1 MFDYPSCGAPGK
13 GVLLL
18 VSVAPCDNCY
28 LKDRTKE
35 SKNNKSRMHSY
46 VYVTQKQIDDFADEI
61 EIDSIFL
68 NVSYDFDDT
77 EFEYA
82 IVFRE
87 KKTAGSY
94 SFIDEFEL
102 QISKLEQELLEKE
115 AKILL
120 LENEVKI
127 LLLENEVKALTEA
140 HNRHKFIFS
149 VIENNNL
156 IPKFITESEYKK
168 NKVKAI
174 AYAEI
179 NESLSIVCDEDNRKV
194 KFCIFIPHENR
205 FKDCK

>member
-1 MFDYPSCGAPGK
+1 M
-13 GVLLL
+13 LLIVKKEDVQEREPCL
-18 VSVAPCDNCY
+18 YFRNLSEAKKALDVAVRNYKNYSSTGTRGLIPDINDVPDDN
-28 LKDRTKE
+28 
-35 SKNNKSRMHSY
+35 
-46 VYVTQKQIDDFADEI
+46 
-61 EIDSIFL
+61 
-68 NVSYDFDDT
+68 T

-115 AKILL
+115 AKIFL
-120 LENEVKI
+120 LENEVK
-127 LLLENEVKALTEA
+127 VLTEA

-149 VIENNNL
+149 IIENNNL

-168 NKVKAI
+168 DKAKAI

-194 KFCIFIPHENR
+194 KLCIFIPHENR

>member
-1 MFDYPSCGAPGK
+1 M
-13 GVLLL
+13 LLIVKKEDVQEREPCWYFRNL
-18 VSVAPCDNCY
+18 SEAKRALDVAVRNY
-28 LKDRTKE
+28 
-35 SKNNKSRMHSY
+35 KNYSSTGTRGLIPDTND
-46 VYVTQKQIDDFADEI
+46 VD
-61 EIDSIFL
+61 
-68 NVSYDFDDT
+68 DDT

-120 LENEVKI
+120 LENEVK
-127 LLLENEVKALTEA
+127 ALTEA

-168 NKVKAI
+168 DKVKAI

>member
-1 MFDYPSCGAPGK
+1 MFLIVRKEYVEEQEPCWYFRNLSEAKSALD
-13 GVLLL
+13 
-18 VSVAPCDNCY
+18 VAVRNYKNYSTAGTRGLIPDINDGDDDN
-28 LKDRTKE
+28 
-35 SKNNKSRMHSY
+35 
-46 VYVTQKQIDDFADEI
+46 
-61 EIDSIFL
+61 
-68 NVSYDFDDT
+68 

-87 KKTAGSY
+87 KKTANSY

-102 QISKLEQELLEKE
+102 QISKLEQKLLEKE

-120 LENEVKI
+120 LENEVKT
-127 LLLENEVKALTEA
+127 LTEA
-140 HNRHKFIFS
+140 HYRYKYIFS

-168 NKVKAI
+168 DVVKAI

-179 NESLSIVCDEDNRKV
+179 NESLSIVYDEDNRKV
-194 KFCIFIPHENR
+194 KLCIFIPHENR